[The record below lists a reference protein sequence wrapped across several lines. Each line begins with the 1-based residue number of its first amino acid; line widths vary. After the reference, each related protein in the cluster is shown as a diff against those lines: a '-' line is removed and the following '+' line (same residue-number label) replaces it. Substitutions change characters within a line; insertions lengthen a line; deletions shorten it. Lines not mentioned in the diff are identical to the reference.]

1 MYLCTI
7 YLLLDGLFS
16 YLVKGS
22 YNGYLGDVQ
31 DVGYRR
37 KVYLCYHKCEVFMK
51 LHRNRRL
58 IAAALAAGAMLSTAL
73 PTMAASPSG
82 KPELLFDKTGQWQ
95 LPYTPTDMVQSVDGK
110 FIYILTDNHKLL
122 IYEPNGNLK
131 ASVDVDPGVVA
142 IDTDARGENV
152 LLIDKDSK
160 SFSVFSVAFVADV
173 DTAGS
178 PFKGKAD
185 APVTIAVFSD
195 FE

>member
-1 MYLCTI
+1 MKKYLNKTTAAAAVTAGA
-7 YLLLDGLFS
+7 LLLS
-16 YLVKGS
+16 P
-22 YNGYLGDVQ
+22 
-31 DVGYRR
+31 
-37 KVYLCYHKCEVFMK
+37 
-51 LHRNRRL
+51 
-58 IAAALAAGAMLSTAL
+58 L
-73 PTMAASPSG
+73 PGISANNSVS
-82 KPELLFDKTGQWQ
+82 PELLFDKNRQWQ

-110 FIYILTDNHKLL
+110 HIYILTDNHKLL

-160 SFSVFSVAFVADV
+160 TFSVYSVSFVAEV

-185 APVTIAVFSD
+185 APVTVAVFSD